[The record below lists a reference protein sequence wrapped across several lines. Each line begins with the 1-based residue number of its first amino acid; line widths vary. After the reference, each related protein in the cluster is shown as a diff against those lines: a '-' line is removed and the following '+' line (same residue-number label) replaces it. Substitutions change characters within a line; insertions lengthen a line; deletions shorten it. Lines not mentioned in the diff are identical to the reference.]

1 MNEINLQ
8 SMQTAKNIAPS
19 QKVEVKSNTPRDAVL
34 TDVRQ
39 ADMQQAKKAKDGQAD
54 KSSDQKAQVQK
65 DEVIKAVAQL
75 NSYVQ
80 GAERTL
86 EFQVD
91 DDSGQTVVPRIISTP
106 SVVVIVSA
114 PAPPAIMLL
123 PLTTVIVSS
132 PLSAASLLRLTRT
145 PAV

>member
-34 TDVRQ
+34 TDIRQ
-39 ADMQQAKKAKDGQAD
+39 ADMQQAKNAKDGQAD

-91 DDSGQTVVPRIISTP
+91 DDSGQTVVR
-106 SVVVIVSA
+106 VYDKVSEELIRQFPNEEA
-114 PAPPAIMLL
+114 LTLAQRLNQDEPLL
-123 PLTTVIVSS
+123 LF
-132 PLSAASLLRLTRT
+132 SAQ
-145 PAV
+145 V

>member
-91 DDSGQTVVPRIISTP
+91 DDSGQTVVR
-106 SVVVIVSA
+106 VYDKVSEELIRQFPNEEA
-114 PAPPAIMLL
+114 LTLAQRLNQDEPLL
-123 PLTTVIVSS
+123 LF
-132 PLSAASLLRLTRT
+132 SAQ
-145 PAV
+145 V

>member
-34 TDVRQ
+34 TDIRQ
-39 ADMQQAKKAKDGQAD
+39 ADMQQAKNAKDGQAD
-54 KSSDQKAQVQK
+54 KSSDHKAQIQK

-91 DDSGQTVVPRIISTP
+91 DDSGQTVVR
-106 SVVVIVSA
+106 VYDKVSEELIRQFPNEEA
-114 PAPPAIMLL
+114 LTLAQRLNQDEPLL
-123 PLTTVIVSS
+123 LF
-132 PLSAASLLRLTRT
+132 SAQ
-145 PAV
+145 V